1 MLCMSK
7 HVYISQGN
15 SLYSKRT
22 SKDTS
27 SSKQHQKKQTSSM
40 RPFGKYL
47 RVNRILRFAIY
58 IQNTLFEENNIEFG
72 LSKTIYLIART
83 IVRFIKIYT
92 CIKTSGL

>member
-22 SKDTS
+22 SKDTY

-58 IQNTLFEENNIEFG
+58 IQNTLFEEKNIELG
-72 LSKTIYLIART
+72 LSNAYQNIWALSDSTN
-83 IVRFIKIYT
+83 IKNIMQ
-92 CIKTSGL
+92 

>member
-22 SKDTS
+22 SKDTY

-47 RVNRILRFAIY
+47 TGSQILRFAIY
-58 IQNTLFEENNIEFG
+58 ICKTLYLKIKSIELD
-72 LSKTIYLIART
+72 LSKAIY
-83 IVRFIKIYT
+83 
-92 CIKTSGL
+92 

>member
-58 IQNTLFEENNIEFG
+58 I
-72 LSKTIYLIART
+72 SKTLYLKRT
-83 IVRFIKIYT
+83 ILNLVKVKLYI
-92 CIKTSGL
+92 